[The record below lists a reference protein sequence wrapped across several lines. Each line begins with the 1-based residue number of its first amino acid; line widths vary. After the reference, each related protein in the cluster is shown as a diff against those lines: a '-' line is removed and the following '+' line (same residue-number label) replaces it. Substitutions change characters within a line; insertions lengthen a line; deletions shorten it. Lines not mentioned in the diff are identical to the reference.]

1 MARKKRISII
11 IPCYN
16 EEATIVST
24 IKKID
29 FYLNLKKY
37 EYEIIVIDDGSSD
50 KTVEKLT
57 KLMKSL
63 KHLFFVSHFP
73 NKGKGFAVRNGLI
86 LSKYQTKL
94 ILDAD
99 MSVSIVHLSRI
110 SLKSKGYYI
119 IKGQRVQ
126 TIKQPFY
133 RILVGKIWQ
142 ILVFLRTGMF
152 FDTQCPFSL
161 LKLPDKFYKSL
172 KIDGFAFDVEILYK
186 AKGLG
191 FPIKKVNVVYENK
204 PDSKVTLRKTIA
216 MFFELL
222 KIRKSFCSKKK
233 EIKKG
238 Y

>member
-1 MARKKRISII
+1 MVRKIKISVI

-24 IKKID
+24 IKKIA
-29 FYLNLKKY
+29 FYLELKKY
-37 EYEIIVIDDGSSD
+37 EYEMIVIDDGSTD
-50 KTVEKLT
+50 KTVKKLIR
-57 KLMKSL
+57 LMKSL
-63 KHLFFVSHFP
+63 KQLFFVTYSP
-73 NKGKGFAVRNGLI
+73 NKGKGFAVRKGLL
-86 LSKYQTKL
+86 LSKYKTKL

-99 MSVSIVHLSRI
+99 LSVSIVHLSRMKPI
-110 SLKSKGYYI
+110 KGNGI

-142 ILVFLRTGMF
+142 ILVFLRTGIYM
-152 FDTQCPFSL
+152 DTQNPFTL
-161 LKLPDKFYKSL
+161 LKLPEKFYKGL
-172 KIDGFAFDVEILYK
+172 EIDGFAFDVEILYK

-191 FPIKKVNVVYENK
+191 YSIKKVNVVYENK

-222 KIRKSFCSKKK
+222 R
-233 EIKKG
+233 IKKR
-238 Y
+238 